1 VQQSL
6 NIRTP
11 EGIVFAQT
19 LATPAARFFAW
30 LIDLACIIVLMIAVT
45 VPISLMMVVSVD
57 IAAALRTILY
67 FVVSVG
73 YAMTLEWFWRGQTYG
88 KRLMRLRVVD
98 AEGMRL
104 EFSQVAVRNLLRVVD
119 ALPAFYLVGGV
130 ASLLS
135 RKCQRLGDIAANTV
149 VIRLPRLTQPD
160 LEQLLADKFNSLRV
174 YPHLAAR
181 LRQRVTPEEAAMLL
195 QAIVR
200 RDEFD
205 PAARVQLFEQLASH
219 LKKKVEFPE
228 DASEGIT
235 DEQYVR
241 NVVDIVYRTSARQPS
256 TMETP
261 T

>member
-1 VQQSL
+1 
-6 NIRTP
+6 
-11 EGIVFAQT
+11 
-19 LATPAARFFAW
+19 
-30 LIDLACIIVLMIAVT
+30 
-45 VPISLMMVVSVD
+45 MMVVSVD
-57 IAAALRTILY
+57 FAAAIRTILY
-67 FVVSVG
+67 FLVSVG
-73 YAMTLEWFWRGQTYG
+73 YSMTLEWFWRGQTFG

-119 ALPAFYLVGGV
+119 ALPAFYLVGGI
-130 ASLLS
+130 AALIS
-135 RKCQRLGDIAANTV
+135 RKGQRLGDLAANTV

-174 YPHLAAR
+174 HPHLAAR
-181 LRQRVTPEEAAMLL
+181 LRQRVAPDEAAMLL

-205 PAARVQLFEQLASH
+205 PAARIQLFEQLATH

-228 DASEGIT
+228 DATEGIT

-241 NVVDIVYRTSARQPS
+241 NVVDIVYRTAQRQTTS
-256 TMETP
+256 SQATA
-261 T
+261 